1 MKIDL
6 KKLHVPGWF
15 EDTEGNAYY
24 LQNVLPDEE
33 YFTYHS
39 IFPCMFVEPT
49 YAYTYHPEHL
59 HEENRFYQAMLHFK
73 WFYRFMY
80 NRMKKRGSRKTFKR
94 IFESQ
99 TTYTAGSD
107 CIVAMVNS
115 GDYTLSEA
123 IYIYASSCER
133 CMNVLERKYLGE
145 NFGYEE
151 HSEKWKK
158 ANTVC
163 DWCREEGYVSR
174 RC

>member
-1 MKIDL
+1 MKINL
-6 KKLHVPGWF
+6 KKLRVSGWF
-15 EDTEGNAYY
+15 EDIEGNTYY
-24 LQNVLPDEE
+24 SKDVLPDED

-39 IFPCMFVEPT
+39 IFPCTFVNPVD
-49 YAYTYHPEHL
+49 AYTYHPEYL
-59 HEENRFYQAMLHFK
+59 HEENRFYQAMLKFK

-80 NRMKKRGSRKTFKR
+80 NWMKKHGYSKTFKR
-94 IFESQ
+94 VFEFN

-145 NFGYEE
+145 NYGYEE
-151 HSEKWKK
+151 YSEAWKK

-163 DWCREEGYVSR
+163 DWCR
-174 RC
+174 